1 MALFN
6 SFISIV
12 DVSSWRYGSVFILS
26 GLCSSWQS
34 MSSRWN
40 AITREAVY
48 KTVPTL
54 WNDSLATAI
63 ISSHCE
69 LQKITEKSLYLTAR
83 YSRTSLSRTRLFW
96 ITAYLEV
103 KIWSLFKHETMTTGD
118 KIMWKRLEQFLLFS
132 TLFYIYISNFRSQI
146 TYSFV
151 KCGCSIYC
159 FPHSLNSDM
168 LRYGYLEV
176 FQWVP
181 WNSR

>member
-1 MALFN
+1 MNSSIYYWYTFRWYNIYYKIYECYLFTTVGLTY
-6 SFISIV
+6 SICIIWCRIPSTKSQTCLYWV
-12 DVSSWRYGSVFILS
+12 P
-26 GLCSSWQS
+26 WQP
-34 MSSRWN
+34 N
-40 AITREAVY
+40 IY
-48 KTVPTL
+48 
-54 WNDSLATAI
+54 N
-63 ISSHCE
+63 
-69 LQKITEKSLYLTAR
+69 
-83 YSRTSLSRTRLFW
+83 RTSLSRTRLFR

-103 KIWSLFKHETMTTGD
+103 TTGN
-118 KIMWKRLEQFLLFS
+118 KIMWKRGEIAPQEQFLLFS

-168 LRYGYLEV
+168 SKYGYLEV